1 MIIQI
6 KTFASVYDICGFAD
20 KEVELP
26 SGNTVAD
33 VVRILMDEHGE
44 LKEINDDL
52 LFAVNEEYC
61 TGNQKLAHNDVL
73 AIFPPVSG
81 G

>member
-1 MIIQI
+1 ME
-6 KTFASVYDICGFAD
+6 KYC
-20 KEVELP
+20 
-26 SGNTVAD
+26 
-33 VVRILMDEHGE
+33 E
-44 LKEINDDL
+44 LKDLTDDL

-61 TGNQKLAHNDVL
+61 TGNRILVHDDVL

>member
-1 MIIQI
+1 MNILI

-20 KEVELP
+20 KEMEVP
-26 SGNTVAD
+26 SGHTVTD
-33 VVRILMDEHGE
+33 VVQMLIEKHSGLHDV
-44 LKEINDDL
+44 IDDL
-52 LFAVNEEYC
+52 LFAVNGEYC
-61 TGNQKLAHNDVL
+61 NGTRMLAHDDVL